1 MLFFAQQN
9 LIVKTLSL
17 NTMHT
22 MVTGHVEVKL
32 ALIRKLL
39 GSWLA
44 LRDLEGVMQDA
55 EVRQNSSLNQQ

>member
-1 MLFFAQQN
+1 MVIALFY

-17 NTMHT
+17 NTIHT

-39 GSWLA
+39 SSWLA
-44 LRDLEGVMQDA
+44 LRDLEGVAQDA
-55 EVRQNSSLNQQ
+55 EVRQNISLNQQ

>member
-1 MLFFAQQN
+1 MVIALFY

-17 NTMHT
+17 NTIHT
-22 MVTGHVEVKL
+22 MVTGHVEAKL

-39 GSWLA
+39 SSWLA